1 MDSVVCKCYLNF
13 VLNYSMWHVCMATWH
28 LTYGCYSPAQQED
41 FDPTLKTMVHSSLSR
56 NEAAADLPWFYF
68 GI

>member
-13 VLNYSMWHVCMATWH
+13 VLNDSMWHVRTATRH
-28 LTYGCYSPAQQED
+28 LTYGCYLPALQEG
-41 FDPTLKTMVHSSLSR
+41 FDPTLQMMVHSSLSR
-56 NEAAADLPWFYF
+56 DKAAADLPWFYF